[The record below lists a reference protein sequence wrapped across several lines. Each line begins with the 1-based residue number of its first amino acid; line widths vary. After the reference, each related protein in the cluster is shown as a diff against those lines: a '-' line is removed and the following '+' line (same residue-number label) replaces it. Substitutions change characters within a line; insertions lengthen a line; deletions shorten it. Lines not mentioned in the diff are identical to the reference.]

1 MEGRD
6 ERQLIGSKRA
16 WQAGDTSYDAEPSR
30 FQDSKKARKEKEN
43 EFFLWGMRNPDLAV
57 KKMHMARTVGA
68 DISRAWNHF
77 LDRHSQGKEIAE
89 AYSGNP
95 GEDLKAKDF
104 EDVVMKEE
112 YEFSSPFNAKHIWEA
127 CITASGD

>member
-16 WQAGDTSYDAEPSR
+16 WQAGDTSYDAGPSR

-89 AYSGNP
+89 AYSGRQIQGWAP
-95 GEDLKAKDF
+95 SGREPWRRSQGEGLRGCRD
-104 EDVVMKEE
+104 EGGVRV
-112 YEFSSPFNAKHIWEA
+112 
-127 CITASGD
+127 